1 MDSINT
7 SIVEHGIARLA
18 FHEAS
23 YSLKGLLTN
32 DSGSTFAICGTPA
45 SDVENSTD
53 KKVQIT
59 VVDDETGDKFYIKD
73 VIIKLVHEEGIVQKS
88 TPKIEIDTTGIKFSS
103 DEVLIGNRLFNYL
116 ADIEIHRYLQPD
128 SMNTESSTKED
139 RWVVHVGKMHLRLVA
154 SEMKFPQIKR
164 SSISQPDDTVIE
176 WVQNDFLV

>member
-73 VIIKLVHEEGIVQKS
+73 VIIKLVHEEGIVQK
-88 TPKIEIDTTGIKFSS
+88 
-103 DEVLIGNRLFNYL
+103 VLQKLKLTRLELNF
-116 ADIEIHRYLQPD
+116 R
-128 SMNTESSTKED
+128 
-139 RWVVHVGKMHLRLVA
+139 V
-154 SEMKFPQIKR
+154 MKF
-164 SSISQPDDTVIE
+164 
-176 WVQNDFLV
+176 